1 MFKDP
6 CTFEDEHGKKGFPP
20 PSGNVASLQHTL
32 GVDGQTD
39 YCATR
44 GESIKIKMNT
54 QCHTPRSA
62 PWSPKNPY
70 SNKQEHTYDVCTLID
85 CQLWKNPKVHYPIS
99 MGYMGI

>member
-1 MFKDP
+1 MWEQCPWWKGLKTAYPNHAMNLMFKDP

-20 PSGNVASLQHTL
+20 PSGNGASVQHLQNTL

-62 PWSPKNPY
+62 PV
-70 SNKQEHTYDVCTLID
+70 NK
-85 CQLWKNPKVHYPIS
+85 PP
-99 MGYMGI
+99 